1 MNEIIVI
8 SGYSPSP
15 GRSPAAQP
23 CASNLKRENNH
34 FYPRSISSLFSI
46 EDRFNL
52 NTDRRSNDK
61 KKEKNLVEK
70 FQKFLL
76 LFSTSLEKVWRN
88 FERFQ
93 SFAGN

>member
-8 SGYSPSP
+8 NGYSPSP

-61 KKEKNLVEK
+61 KKEKKSCGKISKV
-70 FQKFLL
+70 
-76 LFSTSLEKVWRN
+76 STIVFYKSRKSLEKFREVSIVR
-88 FERFQ
+88 
-93 SFAGN
+93 G